1 MKGVVVAYKNSNIQT
16 KSHQKWRNRL
26 KYVSKLLILSISCFC
41 DFDLYQVSYNIISS
55 FWNIIL
61 IKNIYPH
68 LKFKYIPSAD
78 FYEIRNTTTDKFAFC
93 GGTLIDAME
102 TVQEPYFTKHVFSYN
117 NLSNLVLFLVFA
129 GICVADRTH
138 YENVL

>member
-1 MKGVVVAYKNSNIQT
+1 MKGVVVAYKKIKYTNQITS
-16 KSHQKWRNRL
+16 KMENRL
-26 KYVSKLLILSISCFC
+26 KYVSKLLILLISCFC
-41 DFDLYQVSYNIISS
+41 DLDLYPVSYNIISS

-68 LKFKYIPSAD
+68 LIFKYIPSAD
-78 FYEIRNTTTDKFAFC
+78 FNEIRNTTTDKFAFC
-93 GGTLIDAME
+93 GDTLIDAME

-117 NLSNLVLFLVFA
+117 NLSNLVLFLEYA
-129 GICVADRTH
+129 GICVTDRTH